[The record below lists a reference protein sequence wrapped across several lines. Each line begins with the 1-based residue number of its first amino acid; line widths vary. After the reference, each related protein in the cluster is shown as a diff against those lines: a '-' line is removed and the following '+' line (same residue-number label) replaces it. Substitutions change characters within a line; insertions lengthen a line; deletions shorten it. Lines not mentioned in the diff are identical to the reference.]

1 MQNRV
6 LSRRQF
12 LKASLLAG
20 AGVVAL
26 GQGVALAAPAGRR
39 PAFPTFQASKPLAQG
54 MIGGPAS
61 DAFPG
66 AERYQYP
73 EDSTE
78 GRAILG
84 IKALKAAGKAPDK
97 IRVQYWDGAIGQWE
111 VPFPEESKVSVKQVW
126 EEETGIT
133 IEFIPAAPDQT
144 FNKMMQDITTK
155 AGGYDLY
162 VPGLDNVG
170 TTAETGGIVMLDD
183 FVEKYKPQW
192 ADPQWGYV
200 GGQPMVTFLNGYAG
214 HYWVVNTDGDAQVWV
229 YRKDL
234 FEDPKEQ
241 ADFKAKYGWDLQW
254 PETFE
259 QLDQISEF
267 FHRPDQGLIGVS
279 DLRNSFWSLTNW
291 YQRYASMAAPNA
303 YYFDDTTGKPLI
315 NSPAG
320 IEATRQFANALKWHA
335 KDALSWG
342 WPEQYANMGAGG
354 TAITCAFS
362 NMTKFLDTPKNPD
375 SKVAGKLASGL
386 PLGHVVNG
394 KLVRRTVVW
403 PNLNLAVSSQSPY
416 PEAAYLFAQWAG
428 GGRIYSWMAGN
439 PAGYQDPFQ
448 EADMRDPNVLA
459 SYHEYQV
466 KNIAEGIK
474 RMVPPLKISGA
485 TEYALALDTNL
496 QAVMTGQKTPEQA
509 MADTEAEW
517 EKITERIGREKQIA
531 AIKAERAAWPTLVEE
546 PTIKTGTM

>member
-1 MQNRV
+1 MQDSA
-6 LSRRQF
+6 LSRRHF
-12 LKASLLAG
+12 LKLSLLAG
-20 AGVVAL
+20 VGVAAL
-26 GQGVALAAPAGRR
+26 SQGVALAAPVGRR
-39 PAFPTFQASKPLAQG
+39 TAFPSFQSTKQLASG

-61 DAFPG
+61 DAFAG

-73 EDSTE
+73 ADSTE
-78 GRAILG
+78 GRAIEG
-84 IKALKAAGKAPDK
+84 IKALRSAGKVPDK
-97 IRVQYWDGAIGQWE
+97 IRVQYWDGAVGQWE
-111 VPFPEESKVSVKQVW
+111 VPFPADSKVTVKQVW

-133 IEFIPAAPDQT
+133 IEFIPQAPDQT
-144 FNKMMQDITTK
+144 FNKMIQDITTK

-162 VPGLDNVG
+162 LPGLDNIG
-170 TTAETGGIVMLDD
+170 TTADTGGIVQLDE

-214 HYWVVNTDGDAQVWV
+214 HYWVVNTDGDVQVWV

-234 FEDPKEQ
+234 FEDAKER

-342 WPEQYANMGAGG
+342 WPEQYSNMGAGG
-354 TAITCAFS
+354 TAITCAYS
-362 NMTKFLDTPKNPD
+362 NMTKFLDNPANPD
-375 SKVAGKLASGL
+375 SKVAGKLMSGL
-386 PLGHVVNG
+386 PLGHVVDG
-394 KLVRRTVVW
+394 KLIRRTVVW